1 MQVKLPFKLSGKT
14 DAVLLELSED
24 KTLVTFKV
32 GNIISEM
39 TVVSIEG
46 EPPAANTKVVIDTE
60 GKVFPAVAKS
70 ARSTSGCSSKEG
82 IALL

>member
-1 MQVKLPFKLSGKT
+1 MQVKLPFTLSDKT
-14 DAVLLELSED
+14 DAVLLGLSED
-24 KTLVTFKV
+24 KTMATFKV
-32 GNIISEM
+32 GNVISEM
-39 TVVSIEG
+39 TVISIEG
-46 EPPAANTKVVIDTE
+46 EVPATNAKVVIDTE

>member
-1 MQVKLPFKLSGKT
+1 MQVKLPFTLSDKT
-14 DAVLLELSED
+14 DAVLLGLSED
-24 KTLVTFKV
+24 KSMATFKV

-60 GKVFPAVAKS
+60 GKVVPAVAKS
-70 ARSTSGCSSKEG
+70 ARSSSGCSSKEG

>member
-1 MQVKLPFKLSGKT
+1 MQVKLPFKLSDKT

-60 GKVFPAVAKS
+60 GKVIPAVASS
-70 ARSTSGCSSKEG
+70 ARWSLGCSSKEG

>member
-1 MQVKLPFKLSGKT
+1 MKVKLPFKLSDKT
-14 DAVLLELSED
+14 DAVLLGLSED
-24 KTLVTFKV
+24 KTLATFKV
-32 GNIISEM
+32 GNVISEM
-39 TVVSIEG
+39 TVTSIEG
-46 EPPAANTKVVIDTE
+46 EVPETNAKVVIDTE

>member
-1 MQVKLPFKLSGKT
+1 MQVKLPFTLSDKT
-14 DAVLLELSED
+14 DAVLLGLSED
-24 KTLVTFKV
+24 KTTATFKV

-46 EPPAANTKVVIDTE
+46 EPPATNTKVVIDTE
-60 GKVFPAVAKS
+60 GKVIPAVASS
-70 ARSTSGCSSKEG
+70 ARWSLGCSSKEG